1 MIPMAMW
8 RDTKLVLSYKW
19 FIQKKCIDFKETF
32 SLVYLKDSF
41 RTKMTLA
48 AYFNLELY
56 QMDVKTL
63 FLNGNIDETL
73 YGATRKLCFKRFK
86 GYG

>member
-1 MIPMAMW
+1 
-8 RDTKLVLSYKW
+8 
-19 FIQKKCIDFKETF
+19 
-32 SLVYLKDSF
+32 
-41 RTKMTLA
+41 MTLA